1 MAGCILINSDLFSE
15 CTAFLQ
21 MQTEGSREVMRLYF
35 EEGLQLK
42 NNVSNSVGQVRMLD
56 YVREG
61 VMRTDGRKL
70 AEPSGLEGFVQYA
83 NIIRNCVLS
92 GTNTFSSD
100 WEAGREAREAAMKD
114 SYENFGKAQ
123 N

>member
-1 MAGCILINSDLFSE
+1 
-15 CTAFLQ
+15 

-42 NNVSNSVGQVRMLD
+42 NNMANSVGQVRMLN

-61 VMRTDGRKL
+61 VMRCDGRKL
-70 AEPSGLEGFVQYA
+70 AEPTGLEGFVGYT

-100 WEAGREAREAAMKD
+100 WEAGREARETAMREA
-114 SYENFGKAQ
+114 YENFGRGQ